1 MLPKILHLLVDHNNL
16 GILHVSSDQS
26 TINFLKEGF
35 LEGSNRLLFP
45 KLSLDGTV
53 DRASYITEKDIATN
67 NLAWTNGPKIIPL
80 SPEYVTDEFLENKR
94 LVKLRAPLMFKIS
107 QRVFAMLKDKAI
119 NMPLNHSFDLA
130 LQSAIDGCDIK
141 NNLFHRDIIEL
152 ARIRGWEPIEAY
164 KDLKMRMESSNS
176 FKVKVYGLT
185 MKFVDM
191 VNQCTSEDQIKQVEE
206 EYDIITTKNQRI

>member
-16 GILHVSSDQS
+16 GVLYVSADQA

-45 KLSLDGTV
+45 RMLADGTI
-53 DRASYITEKDIATN
+53 DKTSFITEKDLVKTN
-67 NLAWTNGPKIIPL
+67 VSWTNGPKLVPL
-80 SPEYVTDEFLENKR
+80 TPEYITDDFLENKR
-94 LVKLRAPLMFKIS
+94 LAKLRAPLMSKIS

-119 NMPLNHSFDLA
+119 NMPLNHSFDSA
-130 LQSAIDGCDIK
+130 LQSAINNCDIE
-141 NNLFHRDIIEL
+141 NEIFHRDIIEL
-152 ARIRGWEPIEAY
+152 ARIRGWSPIEAY
-164 KDLKMRMESSNS
+164 KDLKMRLESSNS

-185 MKFVDM
+185 MKFVSM
-191 VNQCTSEDQIKQVEE
+191 VNQCTTQQQIDEVNN